1 MNEIQKYIKARDE
14 MLLKRDV
21 EALRKFVNDHESY
34 FTADYVKAINNA
46 PANILE
52 ITLHKMIV
60 NVKSLPKSLKNE
72 SAKWL
77 LDHGYSGEIG
87 VRL

>member
-1 MNEIQKYIKARDE
+1 MNKLQRYVKERDE

-21 EALRKFVNDHESY
+21 EALRKFVNDHASY
-34 FTADYVKAINNA
+34 FSADYVKAINNA

-60 NVKSLPKSLKNE
+60 NVTSLPKSLKNE

-87 VRL
+87 GRL

>member
-1 MNEIQKYIKARDE
+1 MNRIQKYVKERDA
-14 MLLKRDV
+14 MLLKCDA

-34 FTADYVKAINNA
+34 FTADYVQAINNA
-46 PANILE
+46 PVSILE

-60 NVKSLPKSLKNE
+60 NVTSMPKAVKNE

-77 LDHGYSGEIG
+77 LDRGYSGEIW
-87 VRL
+87 